1 MLHQHPPKRPCV
13 DGAKM
18 DWKDKNATMRDQLRV
33 MNRAIPDVA
42 KGFGGLSKAAKEAQV
57 LDAKTLEFVAL
68 GIAIAERC
76 EACIG
81 FHIEALEK
89 AGGTRAELGDVL
101 GMAVQMGGGPSLM
114 YAAKALAA
122 WDELFGES

>member
-1 MLHQHPPKRPCV
+1 
-13 DGAKM
+13 M
-18 DWKDKNATMRDQLRV
+18 DWKTKNSDMRDQLRV
-33 MNRAIPDVA
+33 MNRTIPEVA
-42 KGFGGLSKAAKEAQV
+42 KGFGALSKAAKEAQV

-81 FHIEALEK
+81 FHVEALAK
-89 AGGTRAELGDVL
+89 AGGSREELGDVL
-101 GMAVQMGGGPSLM
+101 GMAVQMGGGPALM

-122 WDELFGES
+122 WDELVGET